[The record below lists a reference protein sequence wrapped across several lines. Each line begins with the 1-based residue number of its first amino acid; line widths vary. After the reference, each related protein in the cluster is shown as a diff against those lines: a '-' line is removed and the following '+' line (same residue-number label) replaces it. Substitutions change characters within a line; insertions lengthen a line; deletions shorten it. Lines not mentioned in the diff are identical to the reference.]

1 LKAFEGSRTLRREG
15 VEGES
20 ELPNKSIV
28 VIFSG
33 KKIISA

>member
-20 ELPNKSIV
+20 ELPKSIV